1 MSDYDEPH
9 DEREGAQ
16 AAGETTPAADLGELW
31 QALDSLPQAEPADEL
46 LATTIEMVAVQ
57 AKAKSG
63 KRPGAGAS
71 RFSALRRDLWQW
83 LAPGAAVLAA
93 ILAGY
98 WLGQATAV
106 GPASDRDRAEWRAR
120 REAALK
126 ESLKNDPAARRL
138 LREKLSEAEGTAGLR
153 RPAGPQPA
161 SDRRPWPPK
170 RPRQPDQRFRSEGP
184 QKPGGPRGRFPEP
197 PTEPGVQPPA
207 PPAAGP
213 GATAPPLP
221 PSPPAA

>member
-1 MSDYDEPH
+1 MSDPDEPN
-9 DEREGAQ
+9 DEQEGVQ

-57 AKAKSG
+57 AKATSG
-63 KRPGAGAS
+63 KRPGAGSS

-83 LAPGAAVLAA
+83 LAPGVAVLAA

-106 GPASDRDRAEWRAR
+106 GPASDRERAEWRAR

-126 ESLKNDPAARRL
+126 ESLKNDPEARRL
-138 LREKLSEAEGTAGLR
+138 LREKLREVEGAAGLR
-153 RPAGPQPA
+153 PVGSQPPGGSRPRPANRLRPPGPRFQSEGPKKPAGP
-161 SDRRPWPPK
+161 RR
-170 RPRQPDQRFRSEGP
+170 
-184 QKPGGPRGRFPEP
+184 RFPEP
-197 PTEPGVQPPA
+197 PAEPGVQPPA

-213 GATAPPLP
+213 GAATPPSP